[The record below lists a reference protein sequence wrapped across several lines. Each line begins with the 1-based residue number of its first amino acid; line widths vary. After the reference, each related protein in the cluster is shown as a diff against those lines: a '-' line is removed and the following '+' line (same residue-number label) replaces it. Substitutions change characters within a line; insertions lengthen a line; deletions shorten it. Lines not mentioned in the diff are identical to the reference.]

1 MRVLSL
7 LLVVLACGAHA
18 FILPTAR
25 PAAVVRASAI
35 ADRPTVGMTSLDKK
49 AKAATRKVKSS
60 RAVTK
65 RFKATSTGKLLRRK
79 PFRQHILTKKHP
91 LRKQKLRGCPAATS
105 ISFKCLGRV
114 GWGCGGWSAQVV
126 MTVVGQG
133 VQGERVSQR

>member
-25 PAAVVRASAI
+25 PAAVVRASA
-35 ADRPTVGMTSLDKK
+35 DRPTVGMTSLDKK
-49 AKAATRKVKSS
+49 AKSATRKVKSS

-65 RFKATSTGKLLRRK
+65 RFKATSPGKLLRRK

-91 LRKQKLRGCPAATS
+91 LRKQKLRGVEQVHEGQLATMQ
-105 ISFKCLGRV
+105 KLML
-114 GWGCGGWSAQVV
+114 VV
-126 MTVVGQG
+126 PKK
-133 VQGERVSQR
+133 